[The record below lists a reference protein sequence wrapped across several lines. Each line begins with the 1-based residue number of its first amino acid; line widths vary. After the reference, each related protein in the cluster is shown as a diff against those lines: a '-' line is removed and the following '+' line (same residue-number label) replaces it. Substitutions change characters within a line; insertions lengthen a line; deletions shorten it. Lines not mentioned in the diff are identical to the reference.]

1 MVASSQ
7 GLGHKGEGHQDTLV
21 LTDTVLTDTVLKAVG
36 LDKRDWWVAVQDKQ
50 DQMAVVLDKLG
61 RLRDRL
67 M

>member
-7 GLGHKGEGHQDTLV
+7 GLGHKGEGHQDTL
-21 LTDTVLTDTVLKAVG
+21 VLTDTVLKAVG